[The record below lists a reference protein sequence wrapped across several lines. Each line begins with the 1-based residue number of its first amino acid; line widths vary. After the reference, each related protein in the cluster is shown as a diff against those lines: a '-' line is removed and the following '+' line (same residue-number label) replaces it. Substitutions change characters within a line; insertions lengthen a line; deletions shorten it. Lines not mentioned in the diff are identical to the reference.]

1 MVSEFNVAYK
11 DGEAFNSGYAFPVR
25 AHLDDVHFVFIAY
38 GDWAVSSAALVL
50 GVSGASFL
58 RTN

>member
-11 DGEAFNSGYAFPVR
+11 DWEAFNSGYAFSIR
-25 AHLDDVHFVFIAY
+25 AHLDDVHFVFTAH
-38 GDWAVSSAALVL
+38 GDWAVSFAALVL
-50 GVSGASFL
+50 GISGTSFL